1 MAYTLSKEYLWK
13 EIGDRVV
20 VLHFE
25 SGRYFSLND
34 SGSLIW
40 KGLLEN
46 QTSDQIVAKL
56 CAAFE
61 VGEEAA
67 REDISAMTRDFLQK
81 EFLVAD

>member
-1 MAYTLSKEYLWK
+1 MEYRLSKEYLWK
-13 EIGDRVV
+13 ELGDQVV

-34 SGSLIW
+34 SASLIW

-46 QTSDQIVAKL
+46 QTSEKIIAGL

-61 VGEEAA
+61 VDEKTAGE
-67 REDISAMTRDFLQK
+67 DVLAMTQDFLQK
-81 EFLVAD
+81 NFLVAG

>member
-13 EIGDRVV
+13 EIGEQVV

-61 VGEEAA
+61 VGEDAA
-67 REDISAMTRDFLQK
+67 RGDISAMARDFLQK
-81 EFLVAD
+81 EFLVAG